1 LKQALYGGQLAEDIG
16 TAEMLTRASAE
27 AERVQ
32 KEQNEVWM
40 RTVEDALHDQS
51 ALFAIVPIEA
61 LIDDGI
67 LLKGL
72 TDRGYVIDA
81 P

>member
-1 LKQALYGGQLAEDIG
+1 
-16 TAEMLTRASAE
+16 
-27 AERVQ
+27 
-32 KEQNEVWM
+32 
-40 RTVEDALHDQS
+40 LHDQS